1 MSEIINP
8 AEIEGGQLRDI
19 SVYTFQCEMTRME
32 RTNHRMFIL
41 LILMLFALLGTN
53 AGWLY
58 YESQWETVEETTIR
72 QTVDTG
78 DGNANVTGIGDIY
91 GQSNPDGNN

>member
-53 AGWLY
+53 AGWIY
-58 YESQWETVEETTIR
+58 YESQWEPYTETIT
-72 QTVDTG
+72 QDVDTG
-78 DGNANVTGIGDIY
+78 NGNANVTGIGDIY
-91 GQSNPDGNN
+91 GQSNPDGN

>member
-1 MSEIINP
+1 MEDKRERVSYIVFE
-8 AEIEGGQLRDI
+8 
-19 SVYTFQCEMTRME
+19 SEMTRME
-32 RTNHRMFIL
+32 RTNHRLFIL
-41 LILMLFALLGTN
+41 LILMLITLIGTN

-72 QTVDTG
+72 QSVDTG

-91 GQSNPDGNN
+91 GESDTDSND